1 MFTEIAYQR
10 RHWGGVT
17 MTDTVSFKL
26 LLAVVPGLLGFL
38 GSWIGAR
45 IALSGFRRQRAFDK
59 RLDWYERAAKSL
71 RHLAQRIEVA
81 MTFQREEDVDP
92 EFLKKLW
99 RQIQSAHLDLDE
111 VVYEAGFYG
120 SAAAIALMNKIG
132 HAVQGVADSSEAFD
146 PDAIGEDVRDAALEK
161 VEGLIARLRKAHAPL
176 VAEGRRHLGLDE
188 VSWMGRLARA

>member
-1 MFTEIAYQR
+1 MREMI
-10 RHWGGVT
+10 GGT
-17 MTDTVSFKL
+17 MSDSSLFKL
-26 LLAVVPGLLGFL
+26 LLVIVPGLLGFV

-71 RHLAQRIEVA
+71 RHLAQRIEIA

-92 EFLKKLW
+92 EFLEKLW

-111 VVYEAGFYG
+111 IVHEAGFYG

-132 HAVQGVADSSEAFD
+132 HTVQGVADSTEAFD
-146 PDAIGEDVRDAALEK
+146 PDAIGEELRDAALEK
-161 VEGLIARLRKAHAPL
+161 VDGLVARLRKAHAPL

-188 VSWMGRLARA
+188 VSWMGRLVRA